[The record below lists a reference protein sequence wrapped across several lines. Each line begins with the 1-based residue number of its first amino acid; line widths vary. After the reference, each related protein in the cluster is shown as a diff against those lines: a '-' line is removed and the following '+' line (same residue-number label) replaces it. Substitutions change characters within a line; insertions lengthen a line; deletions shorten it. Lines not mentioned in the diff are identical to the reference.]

1 MRYHFFCIIL
11 FFTFSLLGHKTSQ
24 KITSRAEKQMLQLQ
38 LRQRELKQAA
48 LNAKKEGDMDLARDY
63 LRQAKGIQPLIEA
76 SKAGLPVDMD
86 SIPLSPLEK
95 VELSI
100 SQKDESFTLVSAE
113 GFLEGSSGTDEQIY
127 ENLEMQLVKQIMV
140 TNIFSRIL
148 RIRFGMC
155 VKQSYRMVRCVN
167 F

>member
-1 MRYHFFCIIL
+1 MYVHRSFLYLHNFIFC
-11 FFTFSLLGHKTSQ
+11 FLLGHKPGQ

-113 GFLEGSSGTDEQIY
+113 GFLEGSNGTDEQIY

-140 TNIFSRIL
+140 RNIFAE
-148 RIRFGMC
+148 
-155 VKQSYRMVRCVN
+155 YH
-167 F
+167 